1 MKDKELQVNKS
12 NIFSMPE
19 NKRYLKNPSSTAGTK
34 SVISFDCKKNA
45 DVHLK
50 SVTQERCVMLTSTNV
65 FTGLSI
71 VECLICMYSSTG
83 TTSNPMRQNLEP
95 KW

>member
-19 NKRYLKNPSSTAGTK
+19 NKRSLKNPSSTAGTK
-34 SVISFDCKKNA
+34 SVVSFDCKKNA

-50 SVTQERCVMLTSTNV
+50 SITQEKCVMFTSTNV
-65 FTGLSI
+65 FTGISI
-71 VECLICMYSSTG
+71 VECFICMYSSTG